1 MGIFHA
7 HNILPRKEECNLL
20 LGSHEAHELNE
31 LLLSC
36 TNSIQSMALFLNQA
50 QDPELR
56 DMISRHYA
64 VHIQDYN
71 MKVEF
76 ASKMQGSRDQLNVP
90 QLQAN
95 PGMAAAAVPS
105 PSAYTP
111 VQPQVKL
118 NQLDDRGIA
127 TSYLLTLKRA
137 GREYAWSTF
146 ECSTVQLRVFLEDA
160 FRMCSHQ
167 AYEVWNYMV
176 RKGWY
181 MASPAPEQTMQTLG
195 QMYRE
200 VPFHQ
205 PMGVYR

>member
-1 MGIFHA
+1 M
-7 HNILPRKEECNLL
+7 IL
-20 LGSHEAHELNE
+20 GAHEAYELSE

-76 ASKMQGSRDQLNVP
+76 ASKMQGSQDQLDVP
-90 QLQAN
+90 KLTVN
-95 PGMAAAAVPS
+95 PM
-105 PSAYTP
+105 TP
-111 VQPQVKL
+111 ATASVTAGNIPIQPQVKL

-137 GREYAWSTF
+137 GREYAWATF

-167 AYEVWNYMV
+167 AFEVWNYMV

-181 MASPAPEQTMQTLG
+181 MVAKAPDQTLQTMG
-195 QMYRE
+195 QMYQE

-205 PMGVYR
+205 PMNVYR

>member
-1 MGIFHA
+1 M
-7 HNILPRKEECNLL
+7 L

-31 LLLSC
+31 LLMSC

-50 QDPELR
+50 QDTELR

-76 ASKMQGSRDQLNVP
+76 ASKTQGSRDQLNVP
-90 QLQAN
+90 QIQAMPN
-95 PGMAAAAVPS
+95 PGMQAPAS
-105 PSAYTP
+105 YQP
-111 VQPQVKL
+111 VQPQIKL

-137 GREYAWSTF
+137 GREYAWSAF

-167 AYEVWNYMV
+167 AYEVWSYMV

-181 MASPAPEQTMQTLG
+181 MAQPAPDQTLQTMG
-195 QMYRE
+195 QIYRE
-200 VPFHQ
+200 VPYHQ
-205 PMGVYR
+205 PMNMYR

>member
-1 MGIFHA
+1 M
-7 HNILPRKEECNLL
+7 IL
-20 LGSHEAHELNE
+20 GAHEAHELSE
-31 LLLSC
+31 LLMSC

-76 ASKMQGSRDQLNVP
+76 ASKMQGSQDHLNVP
-90 QLQAN
+90 KLTVN
-95 PGMAAAAVPS
+95 PMTSATASVPAGYI
-105 PSAYTP
+105 PI
-111 VQPQVKL
+111 QPQVKL

-137 GREYAWSTF
+137 GREYAWATF

-167 AYEVWNYMV
+167 SFEVWNYMV

-181 MASPAPEQTMQTLG
+181 MVAMAPDQTLQAMG
-195 QMYRE
+195 QMYQE

-205 PMGVYR
+205 PMNVYR